1 MPPAPK
7 PRLAAGLLVLRSL
20 TVLVGCLG
28 LAWAL
33 ANVARADATDEF
45 RDAEARLLQFETFN
59 RSTAIRT
66 LESAAARE
74 SDPCDSRAQHVLML
88 LEIPLADAALRSG
101 AVRGFDQRLGSL
113 EARSRQTLA
122 CAPRDSFVWLVLFGL
137 ETEHG
142 MLDQHAF
149 DLLAMSYD
157 TSPNE
162 AWIAIRRTTV
172 AIPVVPYAPEPIQ
185 RKILDEFQ
193 NLVSHGYVEM
203 TGRAYLNASARSRA
217 LLQSRIDRLDSQSQ
231 RTFADALQKLGS

>member
-1 MPPAPK
+1 M
-7 PRLAAGLLVLRSL
+7 
-20 TVLVGCLG
+20 
-28 LAWAL
+28 
-33 ANVARADATDEF
+33 
-45 RDAEARLLQFETFN
+45 
-59 RSTAIRT
+59 
-66 LESAAARE
+66 
-74 SDPCDSRAQHVLML
+74 
-88 LEIPLADAALRSG
+88 
-101 AVRGFDQRLGSL
+101 
-113 EARSRQTLA
+113 
-122 CAPRDSFVWLVLFGL
+122 LFGL

-203 TGRAYLNASARSRA
+203 TGRAYLNAPARSRA